1 MSSFMRRG
9 FSPIQKVISVSV
21 LLSPAAVMTLE
32 ALANTLPE
40 GTHLTELHIEDGKVQ
55 IVELSGDA
63 PALIRLMEQSRRFA
77 RATFFAPTV
86 RVPSG
91 GETFHIEAHLEP
103 SLGVTD

>member
-1 MSSFMRRG
+1 
-9 FSPIQKVISVSV
+9 
-21 LLSPAAVMTLE
+21 MTLE
-32 ALANTLPE
+32 ALANTLPD

-55 IVELSGDA
+55 IVGLSGDA